1 MIALSGKQMKNQIIT
16 PLFCTAIAAVIGFY
30 ALGSAHA
37 AVIITVVLLSLFA
50 LCFFRVVSTLEGRI
64 TENRGML
71 RVTAFCC
78 ACFSVGLV
86 LGVCA
91 ADAGRNV
98 VTFGVS
104 EDQITGIEGVLLEDP
119 RVLSNGTAMASVS
132 LRKCASK
139 NARVTSSGEITF
151 FFLQES
157 NDSLF
162 ARKLREFGRGSVIF
176 AEGKLRSNDRGYTFS
191 AYSLHVIKPAPAI
204 EKIRTGIRLSLMERF
219 DGKKWGA
226 LALALLVGIRDNLD
240 ANLTTVYRDA
250 GLSYILA
257 LSGMHLAVITALIS
271 FLLKK
276 PLGLKA
282 ASVTGAVIIS
292 VYCLLVGPMP
302 SLVRSAIMYLLGV
315 FTIIAAVPKKS
326 MSILS
331 LSFLIQII
339 ITPSAGSSLSF
350 ILSYVALLGIL
361 ITSRQI
367 TSLLSGVIPDFLLNP
382 LSLSCGAFLST
393 AGICAFCFGSIA
405 PIGIIAGL
413 AIVPLTTV
421 FMIGSMIWLLLD
433 VFSVSFILNL
443 PLTWLYRSM
452 EIISSVAGKVP
463 GIGINSM
470 PILVLS
476 ILTLTGIALLDYR
489 RQSGLLRL
497 EPFRL

>member
-1 MIALSGKQMKNQIIT
+1 MKNLIIT

-30 ALGSAHA
+30 ALGSAHP
-37 AVIITVVLLSLFA
+37 AVIITVVSLSLFV
-50 LCFFRVVSTLEGRI
+50 LCFFRVLSISAEQL
-64 TENRGML
+64 TENGGML
-71 RVTAFCC
+71 RVTSFCC
-78 ACFSVGLV
+78 ACFAVGLA

-91 ADAGRNV
+91 ADAGRNAV
-98 VTFGVS
+98 KFGLS

-119 RVLSNGTAMASVS
+119 RVLSSGTAMASVS

-151 FFLQES
+151 FFLKES
-157 NDSLF
+157 DDSLF
-162 ARKLREFGRGSVIF
+162 AQRLREFGRGSVIF
-176 AEGKLRSNDRGYTFS
+176 ADGTLRRNDRGYTFS
-191 AYSLHVIKPAPAI
+191 ASSLHIIKPAPAA
-204 EKIRTGIRLSLMERF
+204 EKMRTGIRLSLMKRF
-219 DGKKWGA
+219 DGKTWGA
-226 LALALLVGIRDNLD
+226 LSLALLVGIRDNLD
-240 ANLTTVYRDA
+240 VNLTAVYRDA

-282 ASVTGAVIIS
+282 ASITGAVIIT

-339 ITPSAGSSLSF
+339 ITPAAGSSLSF
-350 ILSYVALLGIL
+350 ILSYAALLGIL
-361 ITSRQI
+361 ITARQI
-367 TSLLSGVIPDFLLNP
+367 TALLNGLIPDFILNP
-382 LSLSCGAFLST
+382 LALSCGAFLST
-393 AGICAFCFGSIA
+393 AGICGFCFGSIA

-413 AIVPLTTV
+413 AIVPITTV

-443 PLTWLYRSM
+443 PLTWIYRSM

-463 GIGINSM
+463 GIGIN
-470 PILVLS
+470 PVLMLALS
-476 ILTLTGIALLDYR
+476 VLMLIGIAMLDYK

-497 EPFRL
+497 KPFSL